1 MEPVF
6 MVLGQSAATAA
17 CLSLDKEIA
26 VQDLEYKALQE
37 QLVNGKQVLRWEG
50 ETVSK

>member
-17 CLSLDKEIA
+17 CLSLDND
-26 VQDLEYKALQE
+26 VDLHELDYTDLKNRL
-37 QLVNGKQVLRWEG
+37 LSDKQRLAWKDEEER
-50 ETVSK
+50 